1 MIDIYAAV
9 ERRRRLY
16 RAVFLGITVLTLPF
30 YCIGFALLGSSGGA
44 GSRTPTATMT
54 PIGANRTLTATN
66 TRSPLVTSTLLP
78 TNPGQ
83 PAPTTFFPTQPIV
96 TIPIFPTSTTAP
108 TLTVAPSATFTFT
121 SPPSTNTQ
129 PPILPPTDTPQAA
142 TQTSVGPTNTFE
154 PLPTEAEAA
163 TSEFPTLVPIP

>member
-30 YCIGFALLGSSGGA
+30 YCMGFALLGSSGGV
-44 GSRTPTATMT
+44 GGRTPTATMT

-83 PAPTTFFPTQPIV
+83 PPPTSFFPTQPGV
-96 TIPIFPTSTTAP
+96 TIPVFPTATTAP
-108 TLTVAPSATFTFT
+108 TLTTVPTLTFTFT
-121 SPPSTNTQ
+121 PEPPTITQ
-129 PPILPPTDTPQAA
+129 PPILPPTDTPIAP
-142 TQTSVGPTNTFE
+142 GPTNTFE